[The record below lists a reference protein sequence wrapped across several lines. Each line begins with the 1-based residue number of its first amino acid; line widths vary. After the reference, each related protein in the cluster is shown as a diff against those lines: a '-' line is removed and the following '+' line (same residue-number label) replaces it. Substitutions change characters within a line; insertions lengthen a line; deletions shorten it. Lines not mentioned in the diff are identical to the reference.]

1 VAELAADE
9 EVDLELR
16 SMNLCELRSV
26 LTEGARVARL
36 PGRRV
41 VTARNIADATNRVG
55 RAHLW
60 RACEMMLR
68 GAPEGGR
75 LYVETVVARGQDDP
89 FTRDNHLRTLPVRMV
104 AQELEARGA
113 TVVAR
118 KVIEDKSPDVSVGH
132 RIGRL
137 VVEWQA

>member
-1 VAELAADE
+1 
-9 EVDLELR
+9 
-16 SMNLCELRSV
+16 
-26 LTEGARVARL
+26 
-36 PGRRV
+36 
-41 VTARNIADATNRVG
+41 
-55 RAHLW
+55 
-60 RACEMMLR
+60 MMLR

-89 FTRDNHLRTLPVRMV
+89 FTRDNHLRTLPERLV

-118 KVIEDKSPDVSVGH
+118 DVIEDRSPDVGVGH